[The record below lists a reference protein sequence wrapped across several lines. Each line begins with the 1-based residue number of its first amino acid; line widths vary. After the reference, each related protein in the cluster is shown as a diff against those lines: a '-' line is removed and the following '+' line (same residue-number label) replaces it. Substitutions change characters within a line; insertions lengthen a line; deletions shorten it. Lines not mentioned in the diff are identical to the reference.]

1 MIPPMNDLTPSS
13 PAASRIGPLTQL
25 LRQTHPDFHV
35 ELDHTTAFELLIA
48 TILSAQS
55 TDVRV
60 NQVTPT
66 LFAEFPTPTALA
78 AAPRERVEEIIHP
91 VGFYRQKAK
100 FIQETAR
107 LLVERHNGEVPGNL
121 DALTQLPGAARK
133 TANVVLGNWFGIKS
147 GVVVDTHV
155 KRLSNRLGLT
165 THADPI
171 KIEQDLIAL
180 VPQDDWVDISH
191 LLIFH
196 GRRVCFARK
205 PNCPACTISHLCP
218 SAGVA

>member
-1 MIPPMNDLTPSS
+1 MITPVNDLAPTA
-13 PAASRIGPLTQL
+13 PAADRIGPIIQS

-35 ELDHTTAFELLIA
+35 ELDHTNAFELLIA

-66 LFAEFPTPTALA
+66 LFAEFPTPAALA
-78 AAPRERVEEIIHP
+78 AAPRERVEAIIHP

-107 LLVERHNGEVPGNL
+107 LLVERHNGEVPGDL
-121 DALTQLPGAARK
+121 AALTQLPGAARK

-165 THADPI
+165 THTDPL
-171 KIEQDLIAL
+171 KIEQDLMTL
-180 VPQDDWVDISH
+180 VPQDDWVDVSH

-205 PNCPACTISHLCP
+205 PNCPTCTISHLCP
-218 SAGVA
+218 SAGTA